1 MRMISEKINFSI
13 FDKKPTEARDQFLTF
28 IQLDP
33 SITQVVYIN
42 IRYNEIQ
49 LADSFFYL
57 GLNQLVQD
65 SFYDVDVSNVK
76 IFSFSPIHMNSYDH
90 E

>member
-1 MRMISEKINFSI
+1 M
-13 FDKKPTEARDQFLTF
+13 RDQFLTY

-33 SITQVVYIN
+33 SITQAVLIN

-57 GLNQLVQD
+57 GLNQLIEY
-65 SFYDVDVSNVK
+65 SFYDIDISNVK
-76 IFSFSPIHMNSYDH
+76 IFNLSPVYMNPLDFN
-90 E
+90 